1 LEALRQAEAREEL
14 KQNNSGRRNPSSSS
28 SGPPRPPTEPPPPP
42 AAPRPPLPSK
52 RKLSPTAAEP
62 ASPPN
67 SSVPLLKR
75 LKVSEEEHGELS
87 ISIPE
92 IAASGSLP
100 RVSPATGGG
109 VGAALPATPLTSTGG
124 SRARKKTGS
133 FSVDAVQVSEFQI
146 WDWPVYL
153 WIFFPLLLCVMME
166 VPMLISE
173 IVRSFSCRIILEW
186 ECIERNYALW
196 PFNWLLVLSP
206 RAHSGHH
213 PILLLTYSSLCG

>member
-1 LEALRQAEAREEL
+1 MEALRQAEAREEL
-14 KQNNSGRRNPSSSS
+14 KQNSSGRRNPLSSSV
-28 SGPPRPPTEPPPPP
+28 PPRPPTEPPSP
-42 AAPRPPLPSK
+42 APRPPLPNK

-92 IAASGSLP
+92 IAASSLSGQLLP
-100 RVSPATGGG
+100 GVSPAGG

-133 FSVDAVQVSEFQI
+133 FSVDAEQVS
-146 WDWPVYL
+146 
-153 WIFFPLLLCVMME
+153 
-166 VPMLISE
+166 
-173 IVRSFSCRIILEW
+173 
-186 ECIERNYALW
+186 
-196 PFNWLLVLSP
+196 
-206 RAHSGHH
+206 
-213 PILLLTYSSLCG
+213 

>member
-14 KQNNSGRRNPSSSS
+14 KQNSSGRRNPPSS

-42 AAPRPPLPSK
+42 AAPRPPLPNK

-92 IAASGSLP
+92 IAASGPLS
-100 RVSPATGGG
+100 RVSPGGG
-109 VGAALPATPLTSTGG
+109 VGAALPATPLTSTGGG

-133 FSVDAVQVSEFQI
+133 FSVDAVQVCQF
-146 WDWPVYL
+146 
-153 WIFFPLLLCVMME
+153 
-166 VPMLISE
+166 
-173 IVRSFSCRIILEW
+173 
-186 ECIERNYALW
+186 
-196 PFNWLLVLSP
+196 
-206 RAHSGHH
+206 
-213 PILLLTYSSLCG
+213 

>member
-1 LEALRQAEAREEL
+1 MEALRQAEAREEL

-28 SGPPRPPTEPPPPP
+28 SGPPRPPTEPPSP
-42 AAPRPPLPSK
+42 AAPRPPLPNK

-92 IAASGSLP
+92 IAASSSFQP
-100 RVSPATGGG
+100 RVSPASGGG
-109 VGAALPATPLTSTGG
+109 VGAALPATPLTTSTGGG

-153 WIFFPLLLCVMME
+153 WIFFPLLLCVIIIIIK
-166 VPMLISE
+166 VPLLI
-173 IVRSFSCRIILEW
+173 
-186 ECIERNYALW
+186 
-196 PFNWLLVLSP
+196 
-206 RAHSGHH
+206 
-213 PILLLTYSSLCG
+213 